1 MEKFL
6 NRVIP
11 LSGQLLVMLYLK
23 NKNLQAT
30 RFLSLFFSFPS
41 LCPPLF
47 FSLCTFVSASL
58 KNIESPLGSKE
69 IKPVNPKG
77 NQPWIFIGRTEAVTP
92 ILWPP
97 DAKSPLMEKTLILGK
112 IEGRRR
118 RGWQRM
124 KRLDGITDS
133 MSLSKLREIVK
144 DREAWHAA
152 VHGVAKSRTR
162 LSNWTMKSIN
172 AHFLV
177 LKVVLWLHKML
188 PLGEAGWRIYG
199 NFLQYFCNFSTSL
212 NLSQNVKAFLF

>member
-77 NQPWIFIGRTEAVTP
+77 NQPWIFIGRNDAEAETP
-92 ILWPP
+92 VLWPP
-97 DAKSPLMEKTLILGK
+97 DLLEKTLMLGK
-112 IEGRRR
+112 IEGRRKS
-118 RGWQRM
+118 GQQRM
-124 KRLDGITDS
+124 RWLEGITNLLD

-144 DREAWHAA
+144 DREAWCAA
-152 VHGVAKSRTR
+152 VHGVTKSQIQ
-162 LSNWTMKSIN
+162 LSDWTTTTEVDQVGRWLED
-172 AHFLV
+172 AHQMNNFYV
-177 LKVVLWLHKML
+177 FNSDEGKARWGIE
-188 PLGEAGWRIYG
+188 GEEEG
-199 NFLQYFCNFSTSL
+199 NFWA
-212 NLSQNVKAFLF
+212 KAWS

>member
-77 NQPWIFIGRTEAVTP
+77 NQPWIFIGRTEAETP

-144 DREAWHAA
+144 DREAGCAE
-152 VHGVAKSRTR
+152 VHGVSKSQTQ
-162 LSNWTMKSIN
+162 LSNWTKWPQMKRYVNKKYAPCFS
-172 AHFLV
+172 
-177 LKVVLWLHKML
+177 
-188 PLGEAGWRIYG
+188 
-199 NFLQYFCNFSTSL
+199 FSTLARHLNSL
-212 NLSQNVKAFLF
+212 